1 MKGLTDMNTNRPNST
16 ILKSVSK
23 PGRYSGG
30 EYGEVIK
37 DKTNV
42 KARFAFCFPDTYE
55 IGMSNLGM
63 RLLYGSLN
71 EHPDIWCE
79 RAFDPWVDMQEEMKR
94 HDLPLVALES
104 KDPLSEFDF
113 LGFTLQYEM
122 SYTNVLNML
131 DLAHIPL
138 RASERGEDD
147 PLVIGGGPCAYNP
160 EPIAP
165 FFDLFNIGEGENML
179 PDIVR
184 LFIRMKDE
192 GRYTRESFLLEAAR
206 TIPGVYVPSLYEVT
220 YKEDGT
226 IKAYTPLF
234 EGVPA
239 KVQKQIVRDLDQ
251 VYFPDKVVMP
261 YIETVH
267 DRIMLEVYRGCIRGC
282 RFCQAG
288 MIYRPVREKTP
299 DVLNKQA
306 KCLYNSTGYE
316 EMSLSSLSISDYT
329 QLEPLCDKLLSWTD
343 NNMVSLSLPS
353 LRVDN
358 FSQELMKRIE
368 SVRSSSL
375 TFAPEAGTQ
384 RLRDVINKNVC
395 EEDVLRT
402 MRVAFDAGKSAVKLY
417 FMEGLPTETLEDL
430 DGIAKLAETVV
441 EEYYKN
447 PKRNKSRQVTVTV
460 SVSCFIPKPFTAFQW
475 EAQDSMELLAEK
487 QKYLASKITNRHV
500 RYQHHN
506 AEVSRIEA
514 VLARGDRRLADALE
528 LACREGFRFDSW
540 DEYFDYGKWMSV
552 LERTGV
558 DPAFYANRAF
568 GLDEILPWDII
579 DCGVTKEFFL
589 REREHA
595 YNASTT
601 PNCREKC
608 SGCGANCLGGERAV
622 CPSVKKHEPELPSV
636 LPMPEIPNRQETFA
650 QWKLLETPKTLR
662 IKFRKVGS
670 LQYISHL
677 DLQRTFARVLMRAD
691 VPMWYTKGFNPHAK
705 VIFGLPLS
713 VGTESECEFID
724 LKLDRDIS
732 PAELRDRLNAEL
744 TDEMRVTEAYEPTTK
759 FTDIG
764 WAKYEMELHFAGA
777 DGEMAKRMQSLFET
791 SPLCMV
797 KKTKSGDKEIDLIP
811 LIRRIKV
818 TDRGDETLH
827 ISAVL
832 SASSSGDY
840 LNPEMLIS
848 AAKRE
853 LGILTGDPA
862 KEEYSIL
869 RTHVYLSDGESEF
882 R

>member
-1 MKGLTDMNTNRPNST
+1 MKSNHPNST

-37 DKTNV
+37 DKTKV

-71 EHPDIWCE
+71 QDPDIWCE
-79 RAFDPWVDMQEEMKR
+79 RAFDPWVDMQEEMKK

-104 KDPLSEFDF
+104 KDPLSSFDF

-131 DLAHIPL
+131 DLAKIPL
-138 RASERGEDD
+138 RASQRGEND
-147 PLVIGGGPCAYNP
+147 PLVIGGGPCAYKP
-160 EPIAP
+160 EPVAD

-184 LFIRMKDE
+184 LFVKMKDE
-192 GRYTRESFLLEAAR
+192 GRYSRAEFLHEAAR

-220 YKEDGT
+220 YKTDGT
-226 IKAYTPLF
+226 IDAYTPIYDDI
-234 EGVPA
+234 PRR
-239 KVQKQIVRDLDQ
+239 VQKQIIKDLDQ

-299 DVLNKQA
+299 DVLNQQA

-343 NNMVSLSLPS
+343 DNMVSLSLPS

-358 FSQELMKRIE
+358 FSQDLMNRID

-395 EEDVLRT
+395 QEDVLRT
-402 MRVAFDAGKSAVKLY
+402 MKVAFDAGKNAVKLY

-430 DGIAKLAETVV
+430 DGIAKLAEAVV
-441 EEYYKN
+441 DSYYQN
-447 PKRNKSRQVTVTV
+447 PKRNKSRQVQVTV

-475 EAQDSMELLAEK
+475 EAQDTMEQLVEK
-487 QKYLASKITNRHV
+487 QKYLGSKITNRHV

-540 DEYFDYGKWMSV
+540 DEYFNYQSWLRV
-552 LERTGV
+552 FEQTGV

-568 GLDEILPWDII
+568 GLDEVLPWDII

-589 REREHA
+589 RERAKA
-595 YNASTT
+595 YDAATT
-601 PNCREKC
+601 PNCREQC
-608 SGCGANCLGGERAV
+608 SGCGANKLGGVRAV
-622 CPSVKKHEPELPSV
+622 CPHMASCGTEKPSA
-636 LPMPEIPNRQETFA
+636 LEIPEIPNRADTMD
-650 QWKLLETPKTLR
+650 QWKKLDTPKTLR

-691 VPMWYTKGFNPHAK
+691 IPMWYTQGFNPHAK

-713 VGTESECEFID
+713 VGTESECEMID
-724 LKLDRDIS
+724 LRLDRDIS
-732 PAELRDRLNAEL
+732 PEELRRRLNDEL
-744 TDEMRVTEAYEPTTK
+744 TDEMRVEEVYEPTTK
-759 FTDIG
+759 FADIG
-764 WAKYEMELHFAGA
+764 WAKYEMNLKFAGA
-777 DGEMAKRMQSLFET
+777 TEEKAKELQTLFET
-791 SPLCMV
+791 SPLNMV
-797 KKTKSGDKEIDLIP
+797 KKTKSGEKEIDLIP
-811 LIRRIKV
+811 MIKKIKV
-818 TDRGDETLH
+818 TCNPDRPDQLH
-827 ISAVL
+827 ISAIL
-832 SASSSGDY
+832 AASGSEY

-853 LGILTGDPA
+853 CGILNGDPA
-862 KEEYSIL
+862 KEEYTIL
-869 RTHVYLSDGESEF
+869 RTHVYQADAVNEF